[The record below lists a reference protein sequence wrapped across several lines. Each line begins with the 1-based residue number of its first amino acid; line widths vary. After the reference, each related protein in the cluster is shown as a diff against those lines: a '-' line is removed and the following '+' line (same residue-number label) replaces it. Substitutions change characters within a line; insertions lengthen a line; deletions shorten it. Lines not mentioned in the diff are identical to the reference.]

1 MHEST
6 EHEESVLELR
16 REVLFETLNR
26 DLRLTREARDKAQK
40 VAHLALAIGVNAIA
54 YTQQR

>member
-1 MHEST
+1 MHERT

-16 REVLFETLNR
+16 REVLFEMLNR
-26 DLRLTREARDKAQK
+26 DLRLTREAREKAQK
-40 VAHLALAIGVNAIA
+40 VAHLALAIGVNAIS